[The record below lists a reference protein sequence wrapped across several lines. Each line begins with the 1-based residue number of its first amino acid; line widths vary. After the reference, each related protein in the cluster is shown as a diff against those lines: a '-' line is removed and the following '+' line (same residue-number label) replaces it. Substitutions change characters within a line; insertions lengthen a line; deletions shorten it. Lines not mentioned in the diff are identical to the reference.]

1 MSEYPEYDLLLSK
14 YLEGSIQAEEL
25 SRLEAKLLADDVFA
39 RHVSRWCLVHRQ
51 VSELLTENT
60 LHQLMDQFSQGSP
73 SLPVAAVAQLNG
85 QDHTQ
90 STAPWSLTNR
100 GRLVSNDRLG
110 GSRIRPL
117 NRRRWIIWIASLAAL
132 LLIALAWYTTHLQS
146 LPPGLT
152 AEDANAI
159 RRQNG
164 ENVDVVATLTQ
175 VVDGVWVKNAAALRT
190 GQLLGKGSR
199 VALQS
204 GMAKVT
210 FECGAEIV
218 LQGPCDFEVKDQMVG
233 VLKAGKITANV
244 PHRAFSFAILSPQVD
259 FVDLGTAFG
268 VSVGASGK
276 TELHVFEGEVLCSPS
291 KPDAAEHKEPIHVTA
306 ANALAFDSKSG
317 DPSNIAMNKE
327 QFSPLID
334 LRRAASG
341 HPAGLIGDHLAL
353 WLSAGLGV
361 ATDERGRVVSWQDI
375 LYGDNRSAEDATQN
389 DEQARPT
396 LVAEA
401 INGHPA
407 VRFNGESNYLVTTPL
422 ETTDNQTVLFVCQY
436 SPSAFNKNRKWGGQI
451 LNYDGP
457 PSREAYGYL
466 SNTLQP
472 GVLQIGEPLLAE
484 EFKPTLLTG
493 QVFAGFV
500 GMPRSNR
507 AALTPIKSG
516 PKCRSSRPMCTTT
529 PTGGQRFRSTGSC
542 AARHGHSLRKASLRG
557 KSSAGTLG
565 SSYSLAAI

>member
-1 MSEYPEYDLLLSK
+1 MPEYAEYDLLLSK
-14 YLEGSIQAEEL
+14 YLEGAIDAEEL
-25 SRLEAKLLADDVFA
+25 SRLEAKLLADDDFA
-39 RHVSRWCLVHRQ
+39 RHVSRCCLMHRQ
-51 VSELLTENT
+51 VTELLTENT
-60 LHQLMDQFSQGSP
+60 LHQLMDQFSQGAP
-73 SLPVAAVAQLNG
+73 SLPAAALAQLNG
-85 QDHTQ
+85 QDR
-90 STAPWSLTNR
+90 SPSARGASTNR
-100 GRLVSNDRLG
+100 AWLRSHVRSSG
-110 GSRIRPL
+110 GSFESPK
-117 NRRRWIIWIASLAAL
+117 RRRWLATFVSVAAL
-132 LLIALAWYTTHLQS
+132 LLIAFTWYTTHHQN
-146 LPPGLT
+146 LPAGLT
-152 AEDANAI
+152 AEDASAI

-175 VVDGVWVKNAAALRT
+175 VVDGVWMKSAGALRT

-199 VALQS
+199 VALKS

-233 VLKAGKITANV
+233 VLKSGKITANV

-306 ANALAFDSKSG
+306 ANALAFDSKGG

-353 WLSAGLGV
+353 WLSADLGV
-361 ATDERGRVVSWQDI
+361 TADEHGRVVSWQDI

-389 DEQARPT
+389 DEQARPM
-396 LVAEA
+396 LVGKA
-401 INGHPA
+401 INGHPV
-407 VRFNGESNYLVTTPL
+407 VRFNGESDYLVTTPL

-436 SPSAFNKNRKWGGQI
+436 SPSAYNKNRK
-451 LNYDGP
+451 
-457 PSREAYGYL
+457 
-466 SNTLQP
+466 
-472 GVLQIGEPLLAE
+472 
-484 EFKPTLLTG
+484 
-493 QVFAGFV
+493 
-500 GMPRSNR
+500 
-507 AALTPIKSG
+507 
-516 PKCRSSRPMCTTT
+516 
-529 PTGGQRFRSTGSC
+529 
-542 AARHGHSLRKASLRG
+542 
-557 KSSAGTLG
+557 
-565 SSYSLAAI
+565 